1 MLEVA
6 IQYASRVD
14 CHLLYYALHE
24 KQQQVEPEVRLIL
37 LVAHVVVAV
46 GSKHPKSKV
55 IDTDKR
61 TRLAPN
67 RESSTSTKNFFHENK
82 NYKLLITVKLKYLA
96 KTDLSRNRNAV

>member
-1 MLEVA
+1 MLEAA
-6 IQYASRVD
+6 IQYALRVD

-37 LVAHVVVAV
+37 LAARAVVVV

-67 RESSTSTKNFFHENK
+67 RESNTSKKNFDEIQ
-82 NYKLLITVKLKYLA
+82 NYKMFITVRLKYLA
-96 KTDLSRNRNAV
+96 KTNLSRNRNAV